1 MMSRIVEPEKLIE
14 IYRTVHGAVLQSN
27 RYHHYVLEFGGSQ
40 CILKV
45 RDFAEFRRS
54 VDQINLDEMV
64 ENTSP
69 AADVCILMP
78 AYTDRCFVLTVNDVL
93 NLSEILRGASFMINL
108 NSMVQE
114 TLRRNIAPS
123 YLD

>member
-1 MMSRIVEPEKLIE
+1 MEPENLME
-14 IYRTVHGAVLQSN
+14 IYRTEYGAVLQSN
-27 RYHHYVLEFGGSQ
+27 RYHHYVLEFGGSR

-45 RDFAEFRRS
+45 RDFALFRRS
-54 VDQINLDEMV
+54 VDEINLDEMV
-64 ENTSP
+64 QNPSP
-69 AADVCILMP
+69 AADICILMP
-78 AYTDRCFVLTVNDVL
+78 SYTDRCFILTVNDVL
-93 NLSEILRGASFMINL
+93 NLSEILGGASFMINL